1 MATQLIS
8 VDHTG
13 FGSYALTFNSTMT
26 VGGAGQFVWPHG
38 VPSGASIVAKT
49 STSFALSGISFDAL
63 QAMRPEVSSWLAQA
77 SVITSDGFDPS
88 AARGNSGGSV
98 DAPHVE
104 LDETARQKVKEVTK
118 EILDG
123 VHVFHT
129 TVELEEYV
137 ASSVGNAAEE
147 GGAVASTAEEFA
159 AAAETIGEV
168 AGPFA
173 AVAFIAWVGFEVI
186 DAFESERRLEEQ
198 QGFVYGLMWEAMGE
212 ADHLPEF
219 VDGIT
224 YSAAEHRE
232 AFTSGV
238 QQGREKAR
246 DAKLRAQ
253 LQLQVATLGARTG
266 FGDTYAAGEL
276 LSALWRHGREHSPG
290 DSDTDTLPW
299 PVPPNR
305 GWF

>member
-13 FGSYALTFNSTMT
+13 FGSYVLTFNASMSAA
-26 VGGAGQFVWPHG
+26 GAGQFIWPHG
-38 VPSGASIVAKT
+38 VPNSASIVAKT
-49 STSFALSGISFDAL
+49 STSFAVSGISFDAL
-63 QAMRPEVSSWLAQA
+63 QAMRPDVSAWIAQA
-77 SVITSDGFDPS
+77 GVITSDGFDPS
-88 AARGNSGGSV
+88 AAHGGSGEV
-98 DAPHVE
+98 HAPHVE
-104 LDETARQKVKEVTK
+104 LDETARQKVIEVTK

-123 VHVFHT
+123 VHVFHS

-137 ASSVGNAAEE
+137 ASSVGNVAEE

-159 AAAETIGEV
+159 AAAETVGEV

-198 QGFVYGLMWEAMGE
+198 QGFVYGLTWEAMGE
-212 ADHLPEF
+212 SDHLPEF

-224 YSAAEHRE
+224 YSADEHRE

-238 QQGREKAR
+238 QKGREKAR
-246 DAKLRAQ
+246 DPKLRAQ
-253 LQLQVATLGARTG
+253 LQLQVATLGARSG